1 MDTKSFKP
9 RTWAKLLLIVLLAIV
24 GNSAK
29 AQITELQS
37 PTQAKIHIYIRFT
50 AQPDIVDL
58 ALTYRINGTTYSADP
73 STFERKTILGKDY
86 FVISIYGELDNT
98 SPVKKLKYPIE
109 IQGGT
114 LVTFGGLT
122 WKEGLVGTHG
132 NYNSMKFYG
141 DTFIYVKKG
150 YYRTSAV
157 DLIPT
162 RLDLVEVDTDAEE
175 LIMYSYDR
183 STGLSTMLDTD
194 EDSGEVT
201 VDVDTQTFRHVN
213 EPNAE
218 DPQNPVDYQNYDM
231 SNYPYETKFLL
242 ARKSAF
248 SSYQFSIKIS
258 YRVVLN
264 EIVVYQN
271 SAGDLLPE
279 LNTTNNPDI
288 FYASLANNG
297 NDNAVLYDEFSTSE
311 IGTSETPLNWPT
323 GCTATHSCVVRSYK
337 TNQND
342 FDGLVGHF
350 RLIIKPREKKWRTEA
365 WLEHKN
371 NNPDGWATF
380 CTPYDVEVPEGLFVL
395 AVTDVIK
402 PEEGGEPGRIN
413 MKSMDNYL
421 YIPKET
427 GVLLKGRG
435 TFEFHP
441 WTGETPDRTA
451 YNEGNH
457 MQYVPLTEINSVPFE
472 SDGMTH
478 YVFTYDETNEKPLF
492 VKAVPT
498 DRDAGAGWGDTQT
511 TGRIPP
517 FKSYLKIASS
527 DVTGASGTPARELIA
542 VMADEASGITPTTTA
557 TGNVSTAVY
566 DLTGRRYDAQSNTLK
581 PGIYVVNGRKYVVR

>member
-29 AQITELQS
+29 AQITEIS
-37 PTQAKIHIYIRFT
+37 ADGTKAIIHLYLRFT
-50 AQPDIVDL
+50 AQPDISNLRVF
-58 ALTYRINGTTYSADP
+58 YRIGNQGTKTLAAQSTYQ
-73 STFERKTILGKDY
+73 RVTILGKDY
-86 FVISIYGELDNT
+86 FMIPIEAPLDRNSPTYKLSNAVVISKGSSTVLNYDGVVWT
-98 SPVKKLKYPIE
+98 
-109 IQGGT
+109 
-114 LVTFGGLT
+114 
-122 WKEGLVGTHG
+122 EGLLPGFSEH
-132 NYNSMKFYG
+132 NNFNSLEFWG
-141 DTFIYVKKG
+141 DTFVYIREVHYG
-150 YYRTSAV
+150 ITNTRY
-157 DLIPT
+157 DLAE
-162 RLDLVEVDTDAEE
+162 VETDAEE
-175 LIMYSYDR
+175 KIMYSYNT
-183 STGLSTMLDTD
+183 STGLSKMLDTD
-194 EDSGEVT
+194 EDTGNVI

-213 EPNAE
+213 QDEAE
-218 DPQNPVDYQNYDM
+218 GLDAPYNYQDFNM
-231 SNYPYETKFLL
+231 SDYPYETRLLL

-248 SSYQFSIKIS
+248 DCYQFTINLKIGLVTYYS
-258 YRVVLN
+258 VSRGGN
-264 EIVVYQN
+264 KP
-271 SAGDLLPE
+271 DLVI
-279 LNTTNNPDI
+279 NGNADI
-288 FYASLANNG
+288 FYASLINNG
-297 NDNAVLYDEFSTSE
+297 NDNNVLYNEFSTSE
-311 IGTSETPLNWPT
+311 VGTPEAPLDWPT

-566 DLTGRRYDAQSNTLK
+566 DLTGRHYDAQSNTLK
-581 PGIYVVNGRKYVVR
+581 PRIYVVNGRKYVVR